1 MAEQELYRKFAHYY
15 DLIYQW
21 MDYPGESEFI
31 LMVVNRYK
39 KSEGMNLLDVACGT
53 GGHAQYLQ
61 NYFNILGLDI
71 NPEMLEIARQKVPK
85 MEFIQGD
92 MKKIDLKRRF
102 DTIICLFS
110 AINYH
115 NTLDELKKTFKRFY
129 DHLKPGGVLIFDLG
143 FCTEN
148 WEEGRMFV
156 DAVVEGDLQL
166 ARISQSRLY
175 NGVFDAKFLFLI
187 KEDGKIDF
195 EIDQH
200 QIGVFSTY
208 YVQKTLE
215 NLGFK
220 CLVYGGYNEQPWD
233 EEANE
238 RPVFV
243 CVKPHIGD

>member
-1 MAEQELYRKFAHYY
+1 
-15 DLIYQW
+15 
-21 MDYPGESEFI
+21 
-31 LMVVNRYK
+31 
-39 KSEGMNLLDVACGT
+39 
-53 GGHAQYLQ
+53 
-61 NYFNILGLDI
+61 
-71 NPEMLEIARQKVPK
+71 
-85 MEFIQGD
+85 
-92 MKKIDLKRRF
+92 
-102 DTIICLFS
+102 
-110 AINYH
+110 
-115 NTLDELKKTFKRFY
+115 
-129 DHLKPGGVLIFDLG
+129 
-143 FCTEN
+143 
-148 WEEGRMFV
+148 MFV